1 MTLRLG
7 VYGDSISTGWRGIS
21 HVDKR
26 WTSIVCR
33 NLGLEEHNFAVNGL
47 GFLTKRDTEQFEKH
61 PLEMVIDS
69 DPQIALIALG
79 ANDYPQLPDNE
90 NKLRRT
96 MIEDMSRLRDAL
108 SDSQVLVV
116 EPYWPFLE
124 EPPRIRRV
132 FDLHAECAEATGLP
146 FVLGQY
152 GVFAAD
158 PAPFFY
164 PEPDQIHPNDRGHA
178 RLAEVMTGA
187 LEPYVAKV
195 RVDV

>member
-21 HVDKR
+21 HVNKR

-47 GFLTKRDTEQFEKH
+47 GFLTKRDTDLFEKH
-61 PLEMVIDS
+61 PLEMVIDA
-69 DPQIALIALG
+69 DPHIALIALG
-79 ANDYPQLPDNE
+79 ANDYPQLPE
-90 NKLRRT
+90 NDDQLRRT
-96 MIEDMSRLRDAL
+96 MIEDMSRLRDSL
-108 SDSQVLVV
+108 PDSQVIVV

-132 FDLHAECAEATGLP
+132 FDLHAECAEETGLP
-146 FVLGQY
+146 FLLGQY

-158 PAPFFY
+158 PTPFFY
-164 PEPDQIHPNDRGHA
+164 PEPDQIHPNDLGHA
-178 RLAEVMTGA
+178 RLAEVMTEA
-187 LEPYVAKV
+187 LEPYVAKA
-195 RVDV
+195 RAAG